1 MAFQWDPQKAE
12 ANFVKHGVRFA
23 ECLPVFDDDMALT
36 IVDEESDP
44 NERRF
49 VSLGLGGMGRI
60 LVVVYSWRGKNIRI
74 ISARRVDSHER
85 AQYEEAR

>member
-1 MAFQWDPQKAE
+1 MAFQWDPEKAE
-12 ANFVKHGVRFA
+12 ANFVKHGVWFA
-23 ECLPVFDDDMALT
+23 ECPPVFDDDMALT

-49 VSLGLGGMGRI
+49 VSLGLGAMGRI
-60 LVVVYSWRGKNIRI
+60 LVVVYSWRGKDIRI
-74 ISARRVDSHER
+74 ISARRADSHER